1 MKVRMKVRTK
11 VQMKVQMKVR
21 MKIQM
26 ILQTNMTV
34 VIDEFPAVS
43 LHSVWSHQ

>member
-1 MKVRMKVRTK
+1 MKVQMKVR
-11 VQMKVQMKVR
+11 MKVQMKVR